1 MSEPFLSVRKDGI
14 MDSSLHHPPNNL
26 PATLA
31 LVSSTK
37 RDDTPTIR
45 YYFVPLDPPELQL
58 QEWLGSGPGVASD
71 CGCLLQEA
79 ALKREEDK

>member
-1 MSEPFLSVRKDGI
+1 
-14 MDSSLHHPPNNL
+14 MDSILHHPPNNL

-37 RDDTPTIR
+37 RRHTDHQVLFR
-45 YYFVPLDPPELQL
+45 S
-58 QEWLGSGPGVASD
+58 LGSARAAATGMARQWTGPGVASD

-79 ALKREEDK
+79 LKREEDK